1 MSAELLFASMEK
13 LCKLHKSLYEL
24 AVNKTDI
31 IKTGD
36 MDALNQL
43 LKDEQ
48 SHIAAID
55 QMEKERQKAA
65 KALAPHIDQPTV
77 TDCMDHLSTAEQE
90 EITDIANELIQ
101 QVLHLKEQNNL
112 NQQLIHNSL
121 QFVNVSMNLLR
132 PQPENMN
139 YGPPKKTKKTSEKS
153 AQGMFNSKV

>member
-1 MSAELLFASMEK
+1 MSSELLIASMEK

-24 AVNKTDI
+24 AVKKTDI

-48 SHIAAID
+48 AHIAAID
-55 QMEKERQKAA
+55 RMEKERQKAA
-65 KALAPHIDQPTV
+65 KAFAPHLDQPTV
-77 TDCMDHLSTAEQE
+77 TDCMEHLTTAEQE
-90 EITDIANELIQ
+90 KITDIANELVQ
-101 QVLHLKEQNNL
+101 QVHQLKDQNTL

-121 QFVNVSMNLLR
+121 QFVNVSMSLLR

-139 YGPPKKTKKTSEKS
+139 YGPPTKTKKTSDKN
-153 AQGMFNSKV
+153 AQGMFNSKA